1 MRLLYDGG
9 APSALAKTLSAQYA
23 EIAVDEYQDTNA
35 VQDAIFRALSKN
47 ESNLF
52 MVGDVKQSIYG
63 FRLADP
69 SIFLEKYRTFTDA
82 EEAAAGAPRR
92 IILGRNFRSRGAVL
106 EACNYIFRA
115 VMGETVGDLVYTDR
129 EALHLGAEYY
139 PQAGDKRYRTEVL
152 LADTAGGDEDAPEK
166 TELEARLVAQRVRRL
181 LDEGFPV
188 TDKQTGE
195 LRPVT
200 AGDIVILLRSPKGK
214 ARTYI
219 AALERV
225 GVTATAE
232 QRGGLLETNE
242 VGTIVSLLNVIDNP
256 RQDVDLIGVML
267 SPLFGFPRRS
277 SRRSA

>member
-1 MRLLYDGG
+1 MR
-9 APSALAKTLSAQYA
+9 P
-23 EIAVDEYQDTNA
+23 
-35 VQDAIFRALSKN
+35 
-47 ESNLF
+47 
-52 MVGDVKQSIYG
+52 
-63 FRLADP
+63 
-69 SIFLEKYRTFTDA
+69 
-82 EEAAAGAPRR
+82 
-92 IILGRNFRSRGAVL
+92 
-106 EACNYIFRA
+106 
-115 VMGETVGDLVYTDR
+115 
-129 EALHLGAEYY
+129 
-139 PQAGDKRYRTEVL
+139 KR
-152 LADTAGGDEDAPEK
+152 P
-166 TELEARLVAQRVRRL
+166 ELEARLVAQRVRRL

-267 SPLFGFPRRS
+267 SPLFGFSEEELAEIRLTDRTAGFYDALLLARETMPKAESFVQKLDYLRAFACNQPVYRLLWEIYDRTAHSACTARCPAAHSARATCSRFSSGRARS
-277 SRRSA
+277 RSRAFAVCTAS

>member
-1 MRLLYDGG
+1 MHIGIVERIAADYLRLVVTVAG
-9 APSALAKTLSAQYA
+9 A
-23 EIAVDEYQDTNA
+23 EGDAVDLAPGHRQVEHLLPADERNVLFVGHPA
-35 VQDAIFRALSKN
+35 VKLGIEPGQRI
-47 ESNLF
+47 
-52 MVGDVKQSIYG
+52 
-63 FRLADP
+63 
-69 SIFLEKYRTFTDA
+69 
-82 EEAAAGAPRR
+82 AAHAQ
-92 IILGRNFRSRGAVL
+92 RGAD
-106 EACNYIFRA
+106 A
-115 VMGETVGDLVYTDR
+115 VESVYDQ
-129 EALHLGAEYY
+129 HV
-139 PQAGDKRYRTEVL
+139 PFPAG
-152 LADTAGGDEDAPEK
+152 DTAGGDEDTPEK

-181 LDEGFPV
+181 LEEGFPV
-188 TDKQTGE
+188 TDKQTGG

-267 SPLFGFPRRS
+267 SPLFGF
-277 SRRSA
+277 SADRLALIRALQPEGDYYDALCLDDGAEVPVAIRG

>member
-1 MRLLYDGG
+1 M
-9 APSALAKTLSAQYA
+9 
-23 EIAVDEYQDTNA
+23 
-35 VQDAIFRALSKN
+35 
-47 ESNLF
+47 
-52 MVGDVKQSIYG
+52 
-63 FRLADP
+63 
-69 SIFLEKYRTFTDA
+69 
-82 EEAAAGAPRR
+82 
-92 IILGRNFRSRGAVL
+92 
-106 EACNYIFRA
+106 
-115 VMGETVGDLVYTDR
+115 
-129 EALHLGAEYY
+129 
-139 PQAGDKRYRTEVL
+139 L

-267 SPLFGFPRRS
+267 SPLFGFSEEELAEIRLTDRTAGFYDALLLARETMPKAESFVQKLDYLRAFAVDQHLALRDAELGLAARGYQICELQQGVKLDKFGFDLDFS
-277 SRRSA
+277 HLHATSQAGPDR